1 MTTTADGR
9 VLSFSFLLTDF
20 WHTWSVITAQML
32 ALNIA
37 TKKTKKNSVIFE
49 YGYKD
54 RTMRPFFSFPFDRVG
69 VGVVST
75 QRKRPPHVWLSCFL
89 FWFCWLLGTN
99 RCSFG
104 RGLDTFQD
112 YTLHFAFRRD

>member
-37 TKKTKKNSVIFE
+37 TKKTKKKQRDFRVWLQGQNDASFLL
-49 YGYKD
+49 
-54 RTMRPFFSFPFDRVG
+54 FSF
-69 VGVVST
+69 
-75 QRKRPPHVWLSCFL
+75 
-89 FWFCWLLGTN
+89 
-99 RCSFG
+99 
-104 RGLDTFQD
+104 
-112 YTLHFAFRRD
+112 

>member
-37 TKKTKKNSVIFE
+37 TKKTKKKQRDFRVWLQGQSDASFLL
-49 YGYKD
+49 
-54 RTMRPFFSFPFDRVG
+54 FSF
-69 VGVVST
+69 
-75 QRKRPPHVWLSCFL
+75 
-89 FWFCWLLGTN
+89 
-99 RCSFG
+99 
-104 RGLDTFQD
+104 
-112 YTLHFAFRRD
+112 